1 MTWGEAYRITE
12 QLCGDPSSAV
22 AAAVAGWEHTATRE
36 ALAVMNLYDLMH
48 QIAWAQGGRKGPRPK
63 PHPRPWKDQTKSRPK
78 PTVSQD
84 VVIAALQ
91 MAGHGP
97 VPSA

>member
-1 MTWGEAYRITE
+1 
-12 QLCGDPSSAV
+12 
-22 AAAVAGWEHTATRE
+22 
-36 ALAVMNLYDLMH
+36 MNLFDLMH

-63 PHPRPWKDQTKSRPK
+63 PHPRPWADRTKSRPK
-78 PTVSQD
+78 PTVPQD

-97 VPSA
+97 VPTVS